1 MQLNSNDYT
10 TRLSTYDDS
19 TYDNKGR
26 TSTRMVRYPEKTD
39 TNGET
44 DDATSDTDMQND
56 RVARAPAKA
65 NKHKIIKTADNNT
78 QNTGIEAPGNSAQT
92 TQPLTAITEEGTE

>member
-1 MQLNSNDYT
+1 
-10 TRLSTYDDS
+10 
-19 TYDNKGR
+19 
-26 TSTRMVRYPEKTD
+26 MVRYPEKTD